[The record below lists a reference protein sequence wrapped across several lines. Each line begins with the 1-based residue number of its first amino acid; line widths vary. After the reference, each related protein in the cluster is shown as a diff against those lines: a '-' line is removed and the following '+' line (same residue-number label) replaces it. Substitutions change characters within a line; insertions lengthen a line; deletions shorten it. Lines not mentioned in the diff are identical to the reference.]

1 MNTLIFQIDKMGVI
15 VIVNNSSENIHV
27 SVTATGGDFG
37 KGGSESWYT
46 LEANG
51 GRDTWGYRSERQVIR
66 FTRSLT
72 PGATVETILG
82 VPNTAVYI
90 N

>member
-15 VIVNNSSENIHV
+15 TVVNNTSADIHV

-37 KGGSESWYT
+37 KGGSEAWYT

-51 GRDTWGYRSERQVIR
+51 GRDTWGQRDEMQVVR
-66 FTRSLT
+66 FARSLD
-72 PGATVETILG
+72 PGAVVESILG
-82 VPNTAVYI
+82 IPDSAVFI
-90 N
+90 S